1 MLLLIFLNLFLLTTA
16 LPSPYQYIGCIST
29 ASAPPFTPSPIKA
42 PFTAPEC
49 LKSCSYTATLIAI
62 GSDSCLCD
70 AGGASAS
77 FELVDEARCNAPC
90 TDGGKCGG
98 EGVLSLY
105 QLSSGSGGGFKARNG
120 TIPPVVP
127 PCNVCDGVKTPVPTP
142 TQTQVVATSVICPPE
157 GCTTVIPI
165 PVTTPAGNST
175 GKPCP
180 SGGCNGN
187 NGGGSHNGSSSGSG
201 SSGKGSNAAPDLAS
215 DSPKLLA
222 PTILSAIAAVIFGV
236 CLI

>member
-1 MLLLIFLNLFLLTTA
+1 MLILIFLNLFILTSA

-62 GSDSCLCD
+62 GSGSCLCD

-105 QLSSGSGGGFKARNG
+105 QLSGSGRGGDCKAKNG
-120 TIPPVVP
+120 TVPPVVP
-127 PCNVCDGVKTPVPTP
+127 TCNVCDHVKTPTPTP
-142 TQTQVVATSVICPPE
+142 TQTQVVVTSVICPPE
-157 GCTTVIPI
+157 GCRTAIPT

-187 NGGGSHNGSSSGSG
+187 NGGGSQNGSSG
-201 SSGKGSNAAPDLAS
+201 SSGEGSNAAPALAS
-215 DSPKLLA
+215 DSPELFT
-222 PTILSAIAAVIFGV
+222 PSILSAIAVVIFGI